1 MRKIFLALM
10 AVAAIA
16 LTGCKPKNGAYD
28 EKADCIVI
36 GNVITM
42 DEANPSA
49 QAVTVKNGL
58 VQYVGSLDEARKY
71 CDKNTREL
79 DYGVASVY
87 PGFIEG
93 HVHGMEVA
101 SRLTQ
106 LDLSKISE
114 TEGFKMQD
122 FLDAISKY
130 VKENPNLEVYK
141 GAGWMIT
148 TGIPDPT
155 RQMLDA
161 ICDDRPMVFTSVD
174 GHSMW
179 INTFAMK
186 KYGVDNKEN
195 IKNFGKDCIHLENL
209 TDSVPTGYISE
220 AAMNLVR
227 PALTLTKDEYKQTL
241 LQWQNIAFSYGIT
254 SALEAALP
262 IRGTYILEAFVE
274 LAKSGA
280 WKLRTYAS
288 EALQRYSKME
298 DIEEDVRIIKQ
309 HHDLLNSEYFKVYGI
324 KIFMDGVVEAHTAW
338 FNEPYADSASY
349 YGVQAFPNPKGIT
362 YAVAFSNSNGMN
374 AHFHSIGDAATQT
387 AVKAIIDAQN
397 QTGIR
402 DKRNTIAHLQVVRP
416 EDIELMGQNN
426 IVAVVAPLW
435 TPAFPDYIGRE
446 RSFIGDRVDKQYPI
460 KSFFEKGC
468 CVTFHSDYPVS
479 PNISIP
485 QTICTAVTRSYVPR
499 QKETEHNI
507 AECVTREQALKAL
520 TVNVAY
526 QLNEENRLGKLKA
539 GYVANMSV
547 FDADFLKDDM
557 NKIFGAQTVATIVDG
572 QVVYG
577 K

>member
-1 MRKIFLALM
+1 MKKLFLALM

-16 LTGCKPKNGAYD
+16 LTGCKPKNGVYD

-42 DEANPSA
+42 DEANPYA

-71 CDKNTREL
+71 CDKNTIEL

-101 SRLTQ
+101 TRLPQ
-106 LDLSKISE
+106 LDLSKIDENPES
-114 TEGFKMQD
+114 TMQD
-122 FLDAISKY
+122 FLNAIKAY
-130 VKENPNLEVYK
+130 VQEHPNYDLYK
-141 GAGWMIT
+141 GAGWT
-148 TGIPDPT
+148 EHGGVKPT
-155 RQMLDA
+155 RQMLDE
-161 ICDDRPMVFTSVD
+161 ICNNKPMIFTSVD

-179 INTFAMK
+179 INTFTIE
-186 KYGVDNKEN
+186 KYGVSKPEN
-195 IKNFGKDCIHLENL
+195 IEKYTTQCIRVEANNY
-209 TDSVPTGYISE
+209 PTGYISE

-227 PALTLTKDEYKQTL
+227 SALLLSKDEYMAEL
-241 LQWQNIAFSYGIT
+241 LKWQNMAFSYGIT
-254 SALEAALP
+254 AVLEAALP
-262 IRGTYILEAFVE
+262 ISGTSIQDAFVT
-274 LAKSGA
+274 LAGNSS

-288 EALQRYSKME
+288 EALQRQE
-298 DIEEDVRIIKQ
+298 PELLKQ
-309 HHDLLNSEYFKVYGI
+309 DLDLVKDHHDHLSSEYFKVYGI
-324 KIFMDGVVEAHTAW
+324 KIFVDGVVEAHTAW
-338 FNEPYADSASY
+338 LIDPYTDNGT
-349 YGVQAFPNPKGIT
+349 YGTPAFANSDRIT
-362 YAVAFSNSNGMN
+362 EAVAFANQNNMN
-374 AHFHSIGDAATQT
+374 AHFHCIGDAAVRT
-387 AVKAIIDAQN
+387 AVDAIIKAQN
-397 QTGIR
+397 QTGIT
-402 DKRNTIAHLQVVRP
+402 DKRNTIAHLQIVRP
-416 EDIELMGQNN
+416 EEIEKMGQNQ

-435 TPAFPDYIGRE
+435 VPKETHYFKHEHDYLGARA
-446 RSFIGDRVDKQYPI
+446 DKQYPI
-460 KSFFEKGC
+460 KSFFDKGC

-485 QTICTAVTRSYVPR
+485 QTIYAAVTRTDARLGESGICN
-499 QKETEHNI
+499 KDEAI
-507 AECVTREQALKAL
+507 TREQALKAL